1 MIDSERF
8 SARSG
13 VETDCGGGERIIL
26 GPVSLGWQ
34 IALALASS
42 TVAMQTPVPPGTNGA
57 ALSAAR
63 IVSGILSYSGWPVD
77 PDPVRLCLTGSS
89 EWAGAVT
96 SAELTGGRMLNVT
109 RLAPSAV
116 TPALCHAVYI
126 GQMAPPDRSR
136 LISSMGNSTILTI
149 TDADPQ
155 CEFGAMFCLRLTP
168 QGMVFDL
175 NVGAVSRSR
184 VRVDPRVLALSRRE
198 RSTP

>member
-1 MIDSERF
+1 MGPA
-8 SARSG
+8 SAA
-13 VETDCGGGERIIL
+13 L
-26 GPVSLGWQ
+26 Q

-42 TVAMQTPVPPGTNGA
+42 HVAMQTPVPPGGDGA
-57 ALSAAR
+57 ANSAAR
-63 IVSGILSYSGWPVD
+63 VVAGIISYAGWPAAE
-77 PDPVRLCLTGSS
+77 PDPVRLCLTGTSQ
-89 EWAGAVT
+89 WTGALAA
-96 SAELTGGRMLNVT
+96 AELSGGRRLSVT
-109 RLAPSAV
+109 RLSPTAV

-126 GQMAPPDRSR
+126 GQMAPPDRSS
-136 LISSMGNSTILTI
+136 LIRANGNSTILTI

-198 RSTP
+198 RSAP